1 MSYRDHTFSSS
12 LWCEGFDVDEEI
24 INMMNGTPQDE
35 FNGYRCNIS
44 NDANNDGTLKRT
56 FLGSMNEG

>member
-1 MSYRDHTFSSS
+1 
-12 LWCEGFDVDEEI
+12 
-24 INMMNGTPQDE
+24 MMNGTPQDE